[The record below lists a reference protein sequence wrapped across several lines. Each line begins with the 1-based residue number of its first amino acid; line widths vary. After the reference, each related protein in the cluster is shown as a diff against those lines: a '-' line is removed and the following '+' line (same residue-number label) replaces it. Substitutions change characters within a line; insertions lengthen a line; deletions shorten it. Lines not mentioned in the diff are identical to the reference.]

1 MKRRILLVDDEVA
14 VLLTMK
20 AVLEISGFDVET
32 AASAREGKSKLKT
45 REYDMV
51 ITDMRME
58 SEQAGREIVV
68 AARTAPYHPAVALL
82 TAFPLEE
89 GDAITMGA
97 DKLLVK
103 ATHTRVLL
111 QQLDKLFESH
121 AAKLKKLESAGP
133 GAGLAAGFAAGLAAA
148 SVGQDGARADEE
160 QNAVDVETKPKKTA
174 GKKTAGK
181 KMTAKK
187 TAARSKVSAG

>member
-58 SEQAGREIVV
+58 SEQAGREVV
-68 AARTAPYHPAVALL
+68 LAARTAPYHPAVALL

-89 GDAITMGA
+89 GDAMTMGA
-97 DKLLVK
+97 DKMLVK

-148 SVGQDGARADEE
+148 SAGQEGARGKEE
-160 QNAVDVETKPKKTA
+160 QDTAEEKTKPKKSA
-174 GKKTAGK
+174 QIKKP
-181 KMTAKK
+181 AKK
-187 TAARSKVSAG
+187 AGTRAGSRNTIAAE